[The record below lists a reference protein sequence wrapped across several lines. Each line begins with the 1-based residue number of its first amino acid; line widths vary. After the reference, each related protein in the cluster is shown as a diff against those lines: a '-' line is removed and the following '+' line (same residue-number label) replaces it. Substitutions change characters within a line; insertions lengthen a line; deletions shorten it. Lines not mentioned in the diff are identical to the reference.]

1 MLGETAKLVTEL
13 DLKDGLTPGL
23 ARAQAG
29 VAGFANKTNQHFA
42 QIKRGTGQLAGGL
55 VRVGAIATGAAI
67 AGLAGAAKA
76 TAQFGDELNIINTI
90 AQKTPEGLKKIGE
103 GIQGLSADTGADL
116 SDLTAS
122 YYDLLSAGVDV
133 ADAQG
138 ELEVA
143 FKLGRGALASTA
155 ESVDFLTTALNAYGL
170 KGKDATRVGDM
181 FAQAVADGKVKLS
194 EISSTFAD
202 VAPIASQYNIGLD
215 EIAASYGLLTAKGVT
230 AGAVT
235 TQMNRAITE
244 LAKPKGPLAQLEE
257 RTGKSYIAI
266 ASKEGLVNAL
276 QQMRIDADK
285 AGVSFISLFGRQEAY
300 KYAVQTTGKNFKDYN
315 REQQRIIDSNGTM
328 EEQYGERQQGLAF
341 QFQRLSANVKL
352 AGIAIGEGFAPA
364 LGRAADRLV
373 EFLKSNRGELVQFG
387 KDIGKFLDGIDWKGL
402 FNGAKTVLGI
412 FGKVYDVI
420 KLIPPEISLAVAGLL
435 GVNKLSGG
443 LLGDGILNI
452 GKGLLGGATKGVL
465 SKVPGLG
472 KFVAQP
478 VYVTNWNEA
487 GLMGGGGVGGAAG
500 GAMGKIGSA
509 VRILGSVAI
518 AAGSIYE
525 LGQEFGRF
533 QDTVKTSQADL
544 QVKADAA
551 AQQTAEAA
559 LSNLQNMN
567 RKLNDVQ
574 GLDRILADTFGGKQE
589 ADALENLSHAV
600 ANNGKLSAGQITD
613 AIDVLKESQRQ
624 ALARGNQKVADSIG
638 KDIETL
644 KTRLASASTKQTEA
658 INRTRNTI
666 ASGDRTANA
675 KLTTIANKDL
685 SVKVNTTVNTGVTVR
700 DLDTT
705 TRTSARYGFVA
716 S

>member
-29 VAGFANKTNQHFA
+29 VAGFANRTNQHLD
-42 QIKRGTGQLAGGL
+42 QVKRGTGQLAGGL
-55 VRVGAIATGAAI
+55 LRVGAIATGAAV

-90 AQKTPEGLKKIGE
+90 AQQTPEGLKKIGE
-103 GIQGLSADTGADL
+103 GIQNLSADTGGNL

-122 YYDLLSAGVDV
+122 YYDLLSAGRKVK
-133 ADAQG
+133 DAQG

-143 FKLGRGALASTA
+143 YKLGRGALATTA
-155 ESVDFLTTALNAYGL
+155 ESVDFLTTAMNAYGL
-170 KGKDATRVGDM
+170 SGDKATKVGDM

-202 VAPIASQYNIGLD
+202 IAPIASQYKIGLD
-215 EIAASYGLLTAKGVT
+215 EVAASYGFLTAKGVT

-266 ASKEGLVNAL
+266 ASKQGLVAAL
-276 QQMRIDADK
+276 EQLRIDADK
-285 AGVSFISLFGRQEAY
+285 AGVSYISLFGRQEAY
-300 KYAVQTTGKNFKDYN
+300 KFAVQTTGKNLEGYN
-315 REQQRIIDSNGTM
+315 AQQQRIIDSNGTM
-328 EEQYGERQQGLAF
+328 ERQYGERQQGLAF

-373 EFLKSNRGELVQFG
+373 DFLKSNRGELVQFG

-420 KLIPPEISLAVAGLL
+420 KLIPPEISLAVAGLV

-452 GKGLLGGATKGVL
+452 GKGLLGGATKGII
-465 SKVPGLG
+465 SKVPGLN

-487 GLMGGGGVGGAAG
+487 GLMGGGAAGAAG
-500 GAMGKIGSA
+500 GVMGKIGSA
-509 VRILGSVAI
+509 VRILGAVSI
-518 AAGSIYE
+518 AAGSIYA
-525 LGQEFGRF
+525 LGEEFGRF
-533 QDTVKTSQADL
+533 QDTVATSQADL
-544 QVKADAA
+544 QSKADAA

-559 LSNLQNMN
+559 LGNLQNMN

-600 ANNGKLSAGQITD
+600 ASNGKLSAGQITE

-666 ASGDRTANA
+666 ANGDRTANA